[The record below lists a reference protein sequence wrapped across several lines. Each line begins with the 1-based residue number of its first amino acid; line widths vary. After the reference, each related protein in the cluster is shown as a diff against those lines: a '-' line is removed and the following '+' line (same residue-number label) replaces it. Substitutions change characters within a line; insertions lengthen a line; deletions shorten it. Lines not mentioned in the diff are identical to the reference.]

1 MNFSRRRFLLTTG
14 ASAAGAL
21 VLKGCLGNP
30 PDAADAGGGTEIE
43 SIEISQ
49 EQMPETTAVKLGYI
63 SIVESAALLIAQE
76 KGFFAKLRSPGFMLG
91 KVWV

>member
-14 ASAAGAL
+14 ASTASAV

-49 EQMPETTAVKLGYI
+49 EQMPEGGEARLY
-63 SIVESAALLIAQE
+63 S
-76 KGFFAKLRSPGFMLG
+76 
-91 KVWV
+91 